1 MRLFR
6 PLLVIGALA
15 LAACSASA
23 EKPPPDVAEPDAAVS
38 VSNDPVRLSDAEM
51 PPALRDLSNVAG
63 IAGND
68 LVYHNAVTA
77 IVRDVMDRR
86 DFRALDAME
95 RYFTASG
102 SRLPGGG
109 WLLGS
114 FHTGIRADLSY
125 RPREP
130 GCKLRGTD
138 FTSAWAK
145 HDPEQPGIT
154 AASLYLEYA
163 WCLRGS
169 GYASDVSP
177 EAWKPFEDNV
187 DLAYRSLSEH
197 AEIAR
202 RDPEY
207 YALMEK
213 IYTAQ
218 GRSDAEFQKLLGQ
231 ASEAAPYYYR
241 IYSEAAWHAMP
252 QWGGSMAEV
261 DRIARYAVE
270 RTRQQDG
277 SGAYVRVYW
286 TLANCGCDIT
296 KFEIDRKLL
305 SRAMDD
311 VFARTPSDVNAARFA
326 KIACSLGDRDLTR
339 QQFARGGRDDGLEWE
354 DRGEWERCRR
364 FAGLS

>member
-1 MRLFR
+1 MRFFR
-6 PLLVIGALA
+6 PLLCTAALA
-15 LAACSASA
+15 LTACGASA
-23 EKPPPDVAEPDAAVS
+23 EKAAQDVAVS
-38 VSNDPVRLSDAEM
+38 QTEAPASDANV
-51 PPALRDLSNVAG
+51 PAELRDLNNVAG

-68 LVYHNAVTA
+68 LVYHNAVTG
-77 IVRDVMDRR
+77 IVRDVMDRQ
-86 DFRALDAME
+86 DFAALDAIE

-114 FHTGIRADLSY
+114 FHTGVRADLSY

-138 FTSAWAK
+138 FTNAWAK
-145 HDPEQPGIT
+145 HDPGQPGPYIT

-197 AEIAR
+197 AEVAR

-218 GRSDAEFQKLLGQ
+218 GRSDAEFQKLFDQ
-231 ASEAAPYYYR
+231 ASTAAPYYYR

-270 RTRQQDG
+270 QTRQKDG

-286 TLANCGCDIT
+286 TLADCGCDLA
-296 KFEIDRKLL
+296 KFKIDRALL
-305 SRAMDD
+305 SSAMDD

-326 KIACSLGDRDLTR
+326 EIACRLGDKDLTR
-339 QQFARGGRDDGLEWE
+339 KQFARGGREDGLEWS
-354 DRGEWERCRR
+354 DKREWERCRQ